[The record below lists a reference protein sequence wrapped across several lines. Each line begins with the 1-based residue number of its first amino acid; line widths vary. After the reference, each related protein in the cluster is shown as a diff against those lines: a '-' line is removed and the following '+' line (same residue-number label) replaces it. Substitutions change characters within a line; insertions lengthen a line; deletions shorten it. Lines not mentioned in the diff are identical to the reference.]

1 MHWFK
6 YSGTLLVHRPQ
17 LGFRLLS
24 AVVAGLFLLHGLA
37 KVQHGLGWVEDALP
51 TFGLPGFL
59 AYGAYLGEVVAPLL
73 VISGFFVAPAALV
86 MAANMVM
93 AIALAHGAQLFSLNP
108 QTGGYA
114 LELQA
119 LYLAGSLAIAF
130 MAPGRG
136 YKLTG
141 ATHA

>member
-59 AYGAYLGEVVAPLL
+59 AYGAYLGEVVAPCW
-73 VISGFFVAPAALV
+73 SSAAFL
-86 MAANMVM
+86 
-93 AIALAHGAQLFSLNP
+93 SPP
-108 QTGGYA
+108 Q
-114 LELQA
+114 
-119 LYLAGSLAIAF
+119 
-130 MAPGRG
+130 PW
-136 YKLTG
+136 
-141 ATHA
+141 